1 MRVFLAAVAFL
12 VLNGTH
18 RLAAQT
24 ATNLGPAVQQYVS
37 VNAPVIALTNVRVV
51 DGTGA
56 PAVENQ
62 TIVISGGH
70 IQAVGRSGTVQP
82 PAGAQ
87 VIDLTGQTV
96 IPGLVGMHD
105 HFYYTSGGREIPQP
119 YSAPRLYLGA
129 GVTTIRTVGSVNP
142 YADLNLRRTIAAG
155 QSPGPR
161 MFINGPYL
169 NGPGNSFGR
178 YALESPD
185 DARKQ
190 VNYWVDE
197 GVRWF
202 KAYTSID
209 RARLKASIEEA
220 HKRGAKLT
228 GHICAVTFNEAIE
241 LGIDNLEHGILI
253 DTGFDPDKKP
263 DECPRGGRNAL
274 LDVEVNG
281 PQVQALIQ
289 NLVKHNV
296 AITSTLAVWET
307 MVPNRPAV
315 DQRVFD
321 AMHPQV
327 REEVMAQR
335 NRIAQEAGRAPMEKL
350 FKKEQ
355 DFEFAFV
362 KAGGMLVA
370 GIDPTGYGAAIPGY
384 GDQRQVE
391 LLVETGFTPVQAIQ
405 IATSNGAKLLG
416 ELDRF
421 GTITSGKLADLLVIR
436 GDPSRNIQ
444 DIRNVVT
451 VFKEGIGYDSAKLLE
466 SVKGRLGMQ

>member
-1 MRVFLAAVAFL
+1 MRVFSAAVAFL
-12 VLNGTH
+12 IVTGTH
-18 RLAAQT
+18 RLAAQ
-24 ATNLGPAVQQYVS
+24 AASALAPAVQQYVS
-37 VNAPVIALTNVRVV
+37 VDAPVVALTNVRVV

-56 PAVENQ
+56 AAVENH
-62 TIVISGGH
+62 TIVISNGR
-70 IQAVGRSGTVQP
+70 IQAVGRTGSVQP
-82 PAGAQ
+82 PAGAR
-87 VIDLTGQTV
+87 VIDLSGHTV

-105 HFYYTSGGREIPQP
+105 HFYYTSAGREIPQP

-142 YADLNLRRTIAAG
+142 YADLNLQRTIAAG

-178 YALESPD
+178 FALESPE

-190 VNYWVDE
+190 VNYWADE

-209 RARLKASIEEA
+209 RPRLKASIEEA

-274 LDVEVNG
+274 LDVDVNG

-307 MVPNRPAV
+307 MVPNRPAI

-391 LLVETGFTPVQAIQ
+391 LLVESGFTPVQAIQ

-421 GTITSGKLADLLVIR
+421 GTISTGKLADLVVIR

-451 VFKEGIGYDSAKLLE
+451 VFKEGVGYDSAKLLE

>member
-1 MRVFLAAVAFL
+1 MRIAATLTLLFTLGAPGLVAQ
-12 VLNGTH
+12 
-18 RLAAQT
+18 AA
-24 ATNLGPAVQQYVS
+24 ANLGPQVRPFVS
-37 VNAPVIALTNVRVV
+37 VDAPVVALTGVRVV

-56 PAVENQ
+56 AAAENQ
-62 TIVISGGH
+62 TVVIADGR
-70 IQAVGRSGTVQP
+70 IQAVGPSGSVQV
-82 PAGAQ
+82 PANAQ
-87 VIDLTGQTV
+87 VIQLAGHTV

-119 YSAPRLYLGA
+119 FSAPRLYLGA
-129 GVTTIRTVGSVNP
+129 GVTTIRTVGSVSP
-142 YADLNLRRTIAAG
+142 YMDLNLKRTIAAG
-155 QSPGPR
+155 QTPGPR

-169 NGPGNSFGR
+169 NGTGNSFGR
-178 YALESPD
+178 FALESPE

-197 GVRWF
+197 GVKWF

-209 RARLKASIEEA
+209 RPRLAAAIDEA

-228 GHICAVTFNEAIE
+228 GHICAVTFSEAID

-253 DTGFDPDKKP
+253 ATDFDSTKKP
-263 DECPRGGRNAL
+263 DECPRGGRNSLA
-274 LDVEVNG
+274 DVTVQS

-289 NLVKHNV
+289 KMVSHNV
-296 AITSTLAVWET
+296 ALTSTLAVWET
-307 MVPNRPAV
+307 MVPNRPPM

-327 REEVMAQR
+327 RDEVMAQR
-335 NRIAQEAGRAPMEKL
+335 NRIAQTAGQAPMEKL
-350 FKKEQ
+350 FKLELE
-355 DFEFAFV
+355 FEHAFAR
-362 KAGGMLVA
+362 AGGLLVA

-384 GDQRQVE
+384 GDQREVE
-391 LLVETGFTPVQAIQ
+391 LLVEAGFSPVEAIQ
-405 IATSNGAKLLG
+405 IGTANGAKLLG
-416 ELDRF
+416 ESERF
-421 GTITSGKLADLLVIR
+421 GTITRGKFADLVVIR

-451 VFKEGIGYDSAKLLE
+451 VFKEGVGYDSAKLLE